1 MGPSAAYTRRVLGVT
16 HGAAPRGTTDS
27 AEVRIGSLS
36 VVRGAFFMSIHPGIT
51 CNEISC
57 QQASRAAQ
65 ARAESRVT

>member
-1 MGPSAAYTRRVLGVT
+1 MAV
-16 HGAAPRGTTDS
+16 DNKKI

-65 ARAESRVT
+65 ARAESCVLALWNPTGL